1 MTTEVE
7 QSKLNIHVLNQNQYE
22 GLPSVSDTELYIVDP
37 QFQGGK
43 FLASDA
49 NGDIVEKDALQ
60 GVQVNGTDLTP
71 DANNKVNIPVASISG
86 FGVSTIN
93 STYGISITSNGE
105 LRTSSASADEIQSKA
120 NTAKPLVP
128 KTVDIA
134 IREGLGNYNTSLQ
147 GEWTDVYKE
156 HACDTIGASQQTE
169 IVDWIES

>member
-60 GVQVNGTDLTP
+60 GVQLNGTDLTP
-71 DANNKVNIPVASISG
+71 DANNKVNIPIASTTG

-93 STYGISITSNGE
+93 STYGISITASGE
-105 LRTSSASADEIQSKA
+105 LRTSSASEAEIQSKS

-128 KTVDIA
+128 KTVDAA
-134 IREGLGNYNTSLQ
+134 IREGLGNYDTVNK
-147 GEWTDVYKE
+147 GVWTDAYKT
-156 HACDTIGASQQTE
+156 HACEVIGASQETE
-169 IVDWIES
+169 IIDWIDS

>member
-22 GLPSVSDTELYIVDP
+22 GLSSVSDTELYIVDP

-60 GVQVNGTDLTP
+60 GVQINGTDLTIT
-71 DANNKVNIPVASISG
+71 DDKVNIPVGTSSVL
-86 FGVSTIN
+86 GVYKVN
-93 STYGISITSNGE
+93 PNQGISAYSVGDLVII
-105 LRTSSASADEIQSKA
+105 SANENEI
-120 NTAKPLVP
+120 TAKTHNYKPIVP
-128 KTVDIA
+128 HKLDVA
-134 IREGLGNYNTSLQ
+134 VREGLGNYDTVNK
-147 GEWTDVYKE
+147 GVWTDAYKE
-156 HACDTIGASQQTE
+156 HACETIGASQETE